1 MKARMKR
8 DRTRRK
14 DRLLNGLNR
23 ILEKTGADRTR
34 NDTQNSG
41 IRSSLEALAGMFQRH
56 DQYCDIPE
64 KTLHEVTGLS
74 RRIHVFS
81 GAGLADCVKQLSSH
95 IKLYQAKEKGDDLDA
110 IITS

>member
-1 MKARMKR
+1 
-8 DRTRRK
+8 
-14 DRLLNGLNR
+14 LLDGLTR

-64 KTLHEVTGLS
+64 KTQHEVTGLS

-81 GAGLADCVKQLSSH
+81 GTELGNCVEQLSLH
-95 IKLYQAKEKGDDLDA
+95 IKRYQAKEKEDRLDA
-110 IITS
+110 IIVS